1 MKKADV
7 QKGRR
12 GKKGDKQRDVLLC
25 ILAISFL
32 LGTVLGT
39 TVENSMA
46 TEPYILRFFQDCTMD
61 HPSLAG
67 RGPGFKHPAVLLA
80 DYPDAVFLSEFFL
93 GL

>member
-46 TEPYILRFFQDCTMD
+46 TEPYILRFFQDCTQGGVKPPFGGR
-61 HPSLAG
+61 HGPSFVG
-67 RGPGFKHPAVLLA
+67 RQGSWF
-80 DYPDAVFLSEFFL
+80 
-93 GL
+93 